1 MYLFQHDKTFYYAWE
16 LLSKVILF
24 SLSRSE
30 SSSNLSSMY
39 LWTLNFDIFL
49 LFCGSKYR
57 WLSFNFSWCESLL
70 FVTSSTRQDQRFVF
84 SVFCVFWKLL
94 YVLWIWMTSSK
105 NECKS
110 RLSHVFTLKVLD
122 FKIMSLFFSRM
133 LRKTG
138 LPKRARIFL
147 SARRMWR
154 IWTMLWWKWRTGL
167 HFQRQTTIPTGI
179 DLVNIICI
187 TIIISSVYCFRPS
200 QIVPA
205 NVLMDNAWATEINS
219 AMEFQIVVMEVM
231 NFDAWIADTEFL
243 SIWDVMANQIVL
255 MSLTNFFVLL

>member
-57 WLSFNFSWCESLL
+57 WLSGVKVYFC
-70 FVTSSTRQDQRFVF
+70 RQFQRFCVSTFWEIPMYCEYGWRPQKMNVSQGNVF
-84 SVFCVFWKLL
+84 ILSK
-94 YVLWIWMTSSK
+94 YWI
-105 NECKS
+105 S
-110 RLSHVFTLKVLD
+110 RLCPN
-122 FKIMSLFFSRM
+122 LFFSRM

-167 HFQRQTTIPTGI
+167 HFQRQTTIPKRTGI
-179 DLVNIICI
+179 DIVLTKYKALQSICNCRQI
-187 TIIISSVYCFRPS
+187 

-205 NVLMDNAWATEINS
+205 NVMMDNVWTTEINS

-231 NFDAWIADTEFL
+231 NFDAWIVDMEFL
-243 SIWDVMANQIVL
+243 STWDAMANQIVL
-255 MSLTNFFVLL
+255 MSRMNFSVLL

>member
-1 MYLFQHDKTFYYAWE
+1 
-16 LLSKVILF
+16 
-24 SLSRSE
+24 
-30 SSSNLSSMY
+30 MY

-57 WLSFNFSWCESLL
+57 WLSGVKVYFC
-70 FVTSSTRQDQRFVF
+70 RQFQRFCVSTFWEIPMYCEYGWRPQKMNVSQGNVF
-84 SVFCVFWKLL
+84 ILSK
-94 YVLWIWMTSSK
+94 YWI
-105 NECKS
+105 S
-110 RLSHVFTLKVLD
+110 RLCPN
-122 FKIMSLFFSRM
+122 LFFSRM

-167 HFQRQTTIPTGI
+167 HFQRQTTIPKRTGI
-179 DLVNIICI
+179 DIVLTKYKALQSICNCRQI
-187 TIIISSVYCFRPS
+187 

-205 NVLMDNAWATEINS
+205 NVMMDNVWTTEINS

-231 NFDAWIADTEFL
+231 NFDAWIVDMEFL
-243 SIWDVMANQIVL
+243 STWDAMANQIVL
-255 MSLTNFFVLL
+255 MSRMNFSVLL